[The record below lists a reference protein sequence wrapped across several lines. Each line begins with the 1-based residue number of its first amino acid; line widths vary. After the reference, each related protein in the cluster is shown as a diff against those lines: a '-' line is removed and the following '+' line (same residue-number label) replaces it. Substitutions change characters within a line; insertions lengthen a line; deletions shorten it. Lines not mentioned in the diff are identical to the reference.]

1 MTLCVAAHCHDRGN
15 PRIVIAT
22 DWRAETS
29 DAGGDVQDKLLWIG
43 PNIPVLIAGTISRAI
58 ELRNTILQYFE
69 EREKRKLPPFKLNDV
84 PDILR
89 IPVVRFK
96 RKLVTEY
103 LGLKFGTSYAEFFDA
118 IGTQKIPE
126 QVAIEQLKV
135 IQDIDQE
142 CCLIICMFMDDK
154 TPCVVRIDANGTLEV
169 AHSFVTIGSG
179 STIADGVLFQR
190 EHDDAHPL
198 GSTLY
203 HVYEA
208 MKLGSI
214 APGVGKEFTLDV
226 LHPPDADHKEV
237 WGEMLSKKGKA
248 FFEAQFKKRGPKPFT
263 NFVKLP
269 NGILEKDFD

>member
-1 MTLCVAAHCHDRGN
+1 MTLCVAALCEDRSS

-58 ELRNTILQYFE
+58 ELRNTILQHFDS
-69 EREKRKLPPFKLNDV
+69 REKQKLPPFRLSDV

-89 IPVVRFK
+89 VPVVRFK
-96 RKLVTEY
+96 RKLVGEY
-103 LGLKFGTSYAEFFDA
+103 VGLRFGMSYSEFLDA

-126 QVAIEQLKV
+126 QLAIEQLKA
-135 IQDIDQE
+135 IQDIDQD
-142 CCLIICMFMDDK
+142 CCLIVCMFMEDK
-154 TPCVVRIDANGTLEV
+154 TPCVVRIDASGSLEV
-169 AHSFVTIGSG
+169 VHSFATIGSG

-190 EHDDAHPL
+190 EHEGEDTL

-203 HVYEA
+203 HVFEA

-214 APGVGKEFTLDV
+214 APGVGKDFIVDV
-226 LHPPDADHKEV
+226 LHPPDNQHPEV

-248 FFEAQFKKRGPKPFT
+248 FFETQFKKRGPKPFT

-269 NGILEKDFD
+269 PGILEQDF